1 MKKINY
7 ILLSLLFVA
16 AFSCT
21 KDELNRNFKEFD
33 DVTIEGLQKIYNVQ
47 LGDNLKITPTIT
59 TRFGSSEDDYEYL
72 WYKYNLTIQS
82 KADTIGHE
90 LILDTQIFNVQSGIP
105 HYITLKVINKKDGTF
120 TLAKAELNVTGEFSG
135 GVMMLTKTD
144 NELDLAFI
152 KNDTEELKNNLY
164 SSANNGQKLP
174 VTSNRLF
181 CNDPFPK
188 KPNDYKRLIIATN
201 DENIGLCLSHDG
213 FVPIEKLR
221 DKFLTEFP
229 VVEDYQLYSVC
240 NSRAN
245 EFIMV
250 GGKLY
255 DRMDPMGAGSPPPFN
270 TEVLCLTKP
279 WDFELAPIVLPTA
292 QLGGEPVV
300 YDNKHGRFM
309 YKTMYG
315 TSYSFFQNNSSG
327 TYFQYF
333 NPGKLQGMKMLC
345 AGYYDSK
352 TNNMWILMDDQNTG
366 NRRLLKMIYG
376 ISNVGAFKSQSNQ
389 EITREM
395 APKMYEAKKFKS
407 TSEAFVA
414 GINPWMEVLEGIGNA
429 FVYLVGNKLYL
440 YNIESNY
447 EGVIVDGDKEGFTID
462 DVFVNETFF
471 LNAEGGKDKFT
482 RIALAIRDNSASGK
496 RGGIAYYK
504 VQFLGGIS
512 ATQYFKEV
520 GFCDQV
526 ISLDEK
532 PT

>member
-1 MKKINY
+1 MKKLNY
-7 ILLSLLFVA
+7 ILLSFFLVA
-16 AFSCT
+16 VLSCT

-47 LGDNLKITPTIT
+47 LGENLRITPTIT
-59 TRFGSSEDDYEYL
+59 TRFGSSEDDYEYR
-72 WYKYNLTIQS
+72 WYKYNLMPQA

-90 LILDTQIFNVQSGIP
+90 KILDAEILNVQPGIL
-105 HYITLKVINKKDGTF
+105 HYITLKVINKKDRTF
-120 TLAKAELNVTGEFSG
+120 TLAKAELSVTAEYSR

-164 SSANNGQKLP
+164 STANNGEKLP
-174 VTSNRLF
+174 TTSNRLF

-188 KPNDYKRLIIATN
+188 RPADFKRIIIATN

-229 VVEDYQLYSVC
+229 VVDDYQLYTVC
-240 NSRAN
+240 NSRIN
-245 EFIMV
+245 EFIMI

-255 DRMDPMGAGSPPPFN
+255 DRMNSGTSAPTFN

-279 WDFELAPIVLPTA
+279 WDFELSPFVLPDA
-292 QLGGEPVV
+292 QLGGEPIV

-333 NPGKLQGMKMLC
+333 DPGNLQGMTVLC
-345 AGYYDSK
+345 AGYYDNII
-352 TNNMWILMDDQNTG
+352 NNMWILMDDKNTG
-366 NRRLLKMIYG
+366 NRRLLKMLYG
-376 ISNVGAFKSQSNQ
+376 VSNVGAFKSQSNQ

-395 APKMYEAKKFKS
+395 APKMYEAKEFKS
-407 TSEAFVA
+407 TSAAYVSGA
-414 GINPWMEVLEGIGNA
+414 NPWIELMEGIGNA
-429 FVYLVGNKLYL
+429 FVYLVGNKLYF

-471 LNAEGGKDKFT
+471 LNAEGEKDKFT

-496 RGGIAYYK
+496 KGGVAYYK

-512 ATQYFKEV
+512 ATQYYKEV

-526 ISLDEK
+526 IYLDEK